1 MGRTK
6 FSEKEI
12 KEIGRLLRLKNAGN
26 RAQQK
31 HDIVPL
37 VAQKADK
44 AVGFLVILHISTS
57 EHKYRQAEKF
67 LYQKF
72 LDLFLALPPL
82 YS

>member
-57 EHKYRQAEKF
+57 EHKYRQEKF
-67 LYQKF
+67 SLYENF
-72 LDLFLALPPL
+72 STFFSPLPPL
-82 YS
+82 Y